1 MVEHGMSEEEAS
13 ALAMRVRS
21 MCQMYGDSAEN
32 VGMEI
37 PADEELFA
45 YEKARYERA
54 RTDTIEMAISLSEP
68 FYRDIALHS
77 VLEMCMKAHD
87 LQFSEAI
94 AKAII
99 TEQIQERVVEEFP
112 NYFAFD
118 DRGRL
123 RLA

>member
-1 MVEHGMSEEEAS
+1 MSEEEES
-13 ALAMRVRS
+13 ALAIRVRS

-32 VGMEI
+32 VGKEI

-68 FYRDIALHS
+68 FYRDMALHS
-77 VLEMCMKAHD
+77 VLGMCMKAHD
-87 LQFSEAI
+87 LEFSEAL
-94 AKAII
+94 AKAIM
-99 TEQIQERVVEEFP
+99 TEEIQDRVVEEFP
-112 NYFAFD
+112 NYFVFD